1 MSRRVILVLLTGL
14 NLALLACLVLST
26 YSPPAAL
33 AQEAPRTGGYLVV
46 AAQAE
51 VSNDAIY
58 VLDAVARQLHVYRTN
73 YPHMP
78 NQRVIITEITSRD
91 LARDFA
97 ETRGR
102 P

>member
-1 MSRRVILVLLTGL
+1 MSRRVILVLLVGL

-26 YSPPAAL
+26 YSPPAAF
-33 AQEAPRTGGYLVV
+33 AQEAARPGGYVLL

-58 VLDAVARQLHVYRTN
+58 LLDVKAQQLHVYRTN

-78 NQRVIITEITSRD
+78 RQPVVIGEITSRD

-97 ETRGR
+97 ATGGR
-102 P
+102 